1 MSIDVPHYRIMGK
14 LGTGADSTIYQAK
27 ALKTGVIYAIKHVKV
42 TTPESHKTIEL
53 MKDEHQC
60 GSLMDHPALRKT
72 YELRLVKRRLT
83 LKAAMLFMEYVEGKS
98 LAELA
103 TSLSVLQALYLFEKA
118 ADALAEMHKI
128 GFVHADLKPG
138 NILVMSDQNIKL
150 IDFGQS
156 CRINQVKPRIQGT
169 IDYMAPEQESKSRL
183 DARTD
188 VFGLGA
194 TFHKVLTGKPIATK
208 MNQNLDVHSLGRLGV
223 RKSDNEQP
231 SLEELPPVISKLI
244 VDCCQ
249 QNPDKRPKDMHDF
262 ISRCRMARLTLAKA
276 AETEEA
282 KAARKSQTD
291 AT

>member
-27 ALKTGVIYAIKHVKV
+27 ALKTGVVYAIKHVKV
-42 TTPESHKTIEL
+42 TSPESHKTIEL

-60 GSLMDHPALRKT
+60 GSIMDHPALRKT
-72 YELRLVKRRLT
+72 YELRFVKRRLT
-83 LKAAMLFMEYVEGKS
+83 LKSAMLFMEYVEGKS

-103 TSLSVLQALYLFEKA
+103 KSLSVLQALYLFEKA

-128 GFVHADLKPG
+128 GYVHADLKPG
-138 NILVMSDQNIKL
+138 NILVMADQEIKL

-156 CRINQVKPRIQGT
+156 CKMNQSKPRIQGT
-169 IDYMAPEQESKSRL
+169 IDYMAPEQGAKERL

-194 TFHKVLTGKPIATK
+194 SFHKVLTGKPIATN
-208 MNQNLDVHSLGRLGV
+208 MNQSLDVHSLGRLGV

-231 SLEELPPVISKLI
+231 SLEELPPVISKFI

-249 QNPDKRPKDMHDF
+249 QNPEKRPKDMHDF
-262 ISRCRMARLTLAKA
+262 LSRCRMARLILAKA
-276 AETEEA
+276 TETHEA
-282 KAARKSQTD
+282 RVANKSEID
-291 AT
+291 SD

>member
-1 MSIDVPHYRIMGK
+1 MCK

-27 ALKTGVIYAIKHVKV
+27 ALKTGIVYAIKHVKV
-42 TTPESHKTIEL
+42 TSPESHKTIEL

-60 GSLMDHPALRKT
+60 GSMMDHPALRKT
-72 YELRLVKRRLT
+72 YEMRLVKRRLT
-83 LKAAMLFMEYVEGKS
+83 LKSAMLFMEYVEGKS
-98 LAELA
+98 LAEIA
-103 TSLSVLQALYLFEKA
+103 TKISVLQALYLFEKA

-138 NILVMSDQNIKL
+138 NILVMEEQEIKL

-156 CRINQVKPRIQGT
+156 CKINEVKPRIQGT
-169 IDYMAPEQESKSRL
+169 IDYMAPEQGAKERL

-223 RKSDNEQP
+223 RKTDNEQP

-244 VDCCQ
+244 IDCCQ
-249 QNPDKRPKDMHDF
+249 QDPEKRPNDMHDF

-276 AETEEA
+276 TETEEA
-282 KAARKSQTD
+282 NAAKRSRADQP
-291 AT
+291 